1 MVLIRVSSSPA
12 PLSRA
17 ATAPERAAAP
27 PGADLPVVAGHRL
40 DPGML
45 PRPSPPD
52 PSWSSTARI
61 SKSGGVAGAWQPP
74 MSKSTNSL
82 VSSAPVIASHALVDL
97 VASAP
102 ALSPV
107 LQTLAAKRS
116 LVVAKLPEGPMLAPE
131 TRPLKA
137 RLRTSDE
144 ILKRRIKTASWRT
157 EGSSSMPVPSEERA
171 LRRLESPLSYP
182 WWAEQPFGLFGRAS
196 VVPSTAGA
204 EVAALSRTPL
214 ASASSARMPSRI
226 RTAASPVRR
235 RPRPTG
241 GIAETE
247 PGGRRL
253 GTAPPRRAPEETMV
267 VALPRPGILRTPV
280 IKSRPLEPDGRRT
293 RSPQQARE
301 HETHEARVLRLE
313 RLRSY
318 IVHG

>member
-1 MVLIRVSSSPA
+1 MVLIRVSSSPQ
-12 PLSRA
+12 LSRA
-17 ATAPERAAAP
+17 ATAPESGTAL

-40 DPGML
+40 DPGSL

-52 PSWSSTARI
+52 PTWSSTARI
-61 SKSGGVAGAWQPP
+61 TRTAGVAGAWKPA

-82 VSSAPVIASHALVDL
+82 VASAPMIASHALVDL

-107 LQTLAAKRS
+107 LQTLTAKRS
-116 LVVAKLPEGPMLAPE
+116 LVMAKLPEGPMLAPE

-144 ILKRRIKTASWRT
+144 ILKRRVATASWRT
-157 EGSSSMPVPSEERA
+157 EGSSAMPVPSEERA
-171 LRRLESPLSYP
+171 LRRLESPLSHP
-182 WWAEQPFGLFGRAS
+182 WWAEQPFGLFGRGSA
-196 VVPSTAGA
+196 VPSTAGA
-204 EVAALSRTPL
+204 DVAALSWTPL
-214 ASASSARMPSRI
+214 ASAASARLPSRI
-226 RTAASPVRR
+226 RTATSPVRQ

-253 GTAPPRRAPEETMV
+253 GTAPPRRAPNETLV
-267 VALPRPGILRTPV
+267 VALPRPGILRAPV
-280 IKSRPLEPDGRRT
+280 MSRPPEVDGRKTRT
-293 RSPQQARE
+293 PQQARQ